1 MNSQLLPENKIQAER
16 MDEHSFALSFA
27 LETDQP
33 IFLTGKAGSG
43 KTTLLKQIAEK
54 TTKNFVIAAP
64 TGVAAINAGGVT
76 IHSIFHLPLTCLIP
90 SHDYVDAN
98 IAANRGLLVSHLRFS
113 KEKKKVLEELE
124 LLIIDEVSMVRADIL
139 DGVDFALQFVRRNK
153 RPFGGVQVLLIGDM
167 HQLPPVTRDHEWE
180 LLKSHYRSPYFFD
193 SLVWQRLEAVQIEL
207 KKIYRQ
213 QDEKFVSVLNNIRD
227 KQLEEEDFEQLEKR
241 YKPGFK
247 PDEEGYVLL
256 TTHNRKADSV
266 NQHELQQLKGKMH
279 SFPASIEGEFPESMF
294 PCDPN
299 LQLKEGAQVMFI
311 KNDVESGKYFNGKL
325 AKVKSIFGDTI
336 TVTFNDTKEDFEL
349 FRERWE
355 NINYNVDKE
364 TGKIEKQLLGTYN
377 QYPLRLSWAITIH
390 KSQGLTFDK
399 VIIDAGQSFAAGQV
413 YVALSRCRTLEGII
427 LHSRIT
433 QSALFTDEK
442 INSFSQSHHKTS
454 ALQTALEA
462 ARTRYA
468 NELLK
473 RLFNFEKFP
482 AKLIEWKENIL
493 DKEIPGKESVLDL
506 NEKLQEQSRSLLET
520 SLKFENQLQNLL
532 YDFTNDSE
540 KIAALKERC
549 NKAIDY
555 FTEAIFTSLITP
567 LHGHIQS
574 FAFKAKVK
582 KYVKLVQ
589 EIEDFFWIKINHLYN
604 ARFLNEKIHTG
615 EIVFKKEMLKTAK
628 TSNTTAKKEKGSTFN
643 DTLTLYKEGKTIAEI
658 STIRSLKASTIK
670 SHFAKWILTGDIDIN
685 KVMNSENIVRLEKFV
700 LKNGHDNYAAFK
712 TEIGHEFDYND
723 LRMVV
728 NHLSFKRKTVGAE

>member
-1 MNSQLLPENKIQAER
+1 MNPQIIPESKIQPAR
-16 MDEHSFALSFA
+16 MDEHSLALSFA

-43 KTTLLKQIAEK
+43 KTTLLQEIAYK

-76 IHSIFHLPLTCLIP
+76 LHSIFHLPLTCLIP
-90 SHDYVDAN
+90 SNDYVDAN
-98 IAANRGLLVSHLRFS
+98 VAANRGLLVSHLRFS

-139 DGVDFALQFVRRNK
+139 DGVDFALQFVRKNK
-153 RPFGGVQVLLIGDM
+153 KPFGGVQVLLIGDM

-180 LLKSHYRSPYFFD
+180 LLKSYYKSPYFFD
-193 SLVWQRLEAVQIEL
+193 SFVWQQLDAVQIEL

-213 QDEKFVSVLNNIRD
+213 QDERFVSILNNIRD
-227 KQLEEEDFEQLEKR
+227 KQLEESDYEQLEKR

-279 SFPASIEGEFPESMF
+279 TFSASIDGEFPESMF

-325 AKVKSIFGDTI
+325 AKVKSIVGDTI

-349 FRERWE
+349 FREGWE
-355 NINYNVDKE
+355 NINYNVDKG
-364 TGKIEKQLLGTYN
+364 TGKIEKKLLGTYN

-433 QSALFTDEK
+433 QSALFSDEK
-442 INSFSQSHHKTS
+442 INSFSLSHHKTS
-454 ALQTALEA
+454 ALQDALEA
-462 ARTRYA
+462 ARVRYA

-473 RLFNFEKFP
+473 RLFTLEIFSHRI
-482 AKLIEWKENIL
+482 LEWKEMIS
-493 DKEIPGKESVLDL
+493 DKEIPGKETILEL
-506 NEKLQEQSRSLLET
+506 AEKLQKQSQILIET
-520 SLKFENQLQNLL
+520 SLKFQNQLLGLL
-532 YDFTNDSE
+532 HDFSNDPE
-540 KIAALKERC
+540 KITTLKDRC
-549 NKAIDY
+549 SKAIEY
-555 FTEAIFTSLITP
+555 FTETIFISLVTP
-567 LHGHIQS
+567 LHEHIQS
-574 FAFKAKVK
+574 YAFKAKLK
-582 KYVKLVQ
+582 KYVLHVQ

-604 ARFLNEKIHTG
+604 ARFLNEKIHQG
-615 EIVFKKEMLKTAK
+615 KIVFKKEMLKTAK
-628 TSNTTAKKEKGSTFN
+628 TSNTTAKKEKGGTYN
-643 DTLTLYKEGKTIAEI
+643 DTLALYREGKSISEIAG
-658 STIRSLKASTIK
+658 IRSLAASTIK
-670 SHFAKWILTGDIDIN
+670 SHFAKWILTGEIDIN
-685 KVMNSENIVRLEKFV
+685 NVMNAENIARLEKFV
-700 LKNGHDNYAAFK
+700 LRNGQDNYAAFK
-712 TEIGHEFDYND
+712 TELGHEFDYND

-728 NHLSFKRKTVGAE
+728 NHLSRKRKTHDG